1 LSSRVVSPQ
10 DLVQHGLIDALA
22 SKEQI
27 LENAIAAVRD
37 LASQPAFEVVK
48 KQVRG
53 GLAADVQGLAVA
65 GADPPAFVWVKYEN
79 RMPSGPGLFAAFQDS
94 G

>member
-1 LSSRVVSPQ
+1 M
-10 DLVQHGLIDALA
+10 IDALA

-53 GLAADVQGLAVA
+53 GLAADVQALAVA
-65 GADPPAFVWVKYEN
+65 GADAFLRSFGKVREPQAMW
-79 RMPSGPGLFAAFQDS
+79 SGPVCGFP